1 MDTLHIPP
9 VTLFASALR
18 PTGIAV
24 GARKGGR
31 GAEDTLLVTDDGT
44 LLTDSD
50 DRNLTE

>member
-1 MDTLHIPP
+1 METLHLSP

-18 PTGIAV
+18 PIGMAG
-24 GARKGGR
+24 GARKGGH
-31 GAEDTLLVTDDGT
+31 GADDTLLIADDGT